1 MDAPK
6 SDKRPEVARSESASP
21 RRSRREERKEETRAE
36 LISAAARVFARGGFH
51 GASVEQIAAE
61 AGYTTGAIYWHFSG
75 KEDLFL
81 AVYETF
87 AAGLATDIQDVF
99 AYGEGDLAE
108 RAREAARRW
117 MARVDRDPEFLIL
130 AHEFLV
136 HAWRQPQLRAAF
148 ADRIASIRLA
158 LSRVIAEEARA
169 EGRQLVMS
177 AEDLGT
183 VMRALGSALGLARLA
198 DPGAVR
204 DDLFADVA
212 ARLFEAPV
220 TEIVGKRGRPAR

>member
-1 MDAPK
+1 MAPQADSPK
-6 SDKRPEVARSESASP
+6 P

-36 LISAAARVFARGGFH
+36 LIAAAAKVFARRGFH

-61 AGYTTGAIYWHFSG
+61 AGYSTGAIYWHFSG

-81 AVYETF
+81 AVYEAF
-87 AAGLATDIQDVF
+87 AANLASDIDEVF
-99 AYGEGDLAE
+99 ARGGGDLSE

-117 MARVDRDPEFLIL
+117 MARVESDPEFLIL

-136 HAWRQPQLRAAF
+136 HAWRQPALREAF
-148 ADRIASIRLA
+148 AHRIASIRLA
-158 LSRVIAEEARA
+158 LARVIREEAAA
-169 EGRQLVMS
+169 EGRALPLS
-177 AEDLGT
+177 PEDLGT

-204 DDLFADVA
+204 EDLFADVA
-212 ARLFEAPV
+212 LRLFEVPVSEVAAPRS
-220 TEIVGKRGRPAR
+220 TRPPV

>member
-1 MDAPK
+1 MPGA
-6 SDKRPEVARSESASP
+6 ESPLP
-21 RRSRREERKEETRAE
+21 RRSRREERKEETRRE
-36 LISAAARVFARGGFH
+36 LISAAAKVFARGGFH

-61 AGYTTGAIYWHFSG
+61 AGYSTGAIYWHFEG

-81 AVYETF
+81 AVYEAF
-87 AAGLATDIQDVF
+87 AAGLASDIEEVF
-99 AYGEGDLAE
+99 AHGHGDLSE

-117 MARVDRDPEFLIL
+117 TARVDSDPEFLIL

-136 HAWRQPQLRAAF
+136 HAWRQPALRAAF
-148 ADRIASIRLA
+148 AHRIASIRLA
-158 LSRVIAEEARA
+158 LARVIAEEAKA
-169 EGRQLVMS
+169 EGRRLALS
-177 AEDLGT
+177 PEDLGT

-212 ARLFEAPV
+212 GRLFDAPV
-220 TEIVGKRGRPAR
+220 AEEAGEPSSRARA

>member
-1 MDAPK
+1 
-6 SDKRPEVARSESASP
+6 
-21 RRSRREERKEETRAE
+21 
-36 LISAAARVFARGGFH
+36 
-51 GASVEQIAAE
+51 
-61 AGYTTGAIYWHFSG
+61 
-75 KEDLFL
+75 
-81 AVYETF
+81 
-87 AAGLATDIQDVF
+87 
-99 AYGEGDLAE
+99 
-108 RAREAARRW
+108 

-169 EGRQLVMS
+169 EGRHLVMS

-220 TEIVGKRGRPAR
+220 TEIVGKRGRPARERR

>member
-1 MDAPK
+1 MPK
-6 SDKRPEVARSESASP
+6 
-21 RRSRREERKEETRAE
+21 RSRQKERQEETRSE
-36 LISAAARVFARGGFH
+36 LIAAARRGFARGGFH

-61 AGYTTGAIYWHFSG
+61 AGYTTGAIYWHFSD
-75 KEDLFL
+75 KEDLYL
-81 AVYETF
+81 AVYESF
-87 AAGLATDIQDVF
+87 AAGLATDIHDVF
-99 AYGEGDLAE
+99 AHGSGALSE

-117 MARVDRDPEFLIL
+117 MARVDSDPEFLIL

-136 HAWRQPQLRAAF
+136 HAWRQPKLRAAF

-158 LSRVIAEEARA
+158 LTHVIAEEAKA
-169 EGRQLVMS
+169 EGRQLSFS

-212 ARLFEAPV
+212 ARLFEAPAAD
-220 TEIVGKRGRPAR
+220 RGHREQEEVRE

>member
-1 MDAPK
+1 MSSSEGDTPRRPDREIAP
-6 SDKRPEVARSESASP
+6 RG
-21 RRSRREERKEETRAE
+21 RSRREERKQETRTE

-81 AVYETF
+81 AVYEAF
-87 AAGLATDIQDVF
+87 AAGLATDIEDVF
-99 AYGEGDLAE
+99 AHGSGDLSE

-117 MARVDRDPEFLIL
+117 MDRVDRDPEFLIL

-136 HAWRQPQLRAAF
+136 YAWRRPTLRAAF

-169 EGRQLVMS
+169 ESRRLALP
-177 AEDLGT
+177 AEDIGT

-212 ARLFEAPV
+212 ARLFEDV
-220 TEIVGKRGRPAR
+220 KRKEESLERSR